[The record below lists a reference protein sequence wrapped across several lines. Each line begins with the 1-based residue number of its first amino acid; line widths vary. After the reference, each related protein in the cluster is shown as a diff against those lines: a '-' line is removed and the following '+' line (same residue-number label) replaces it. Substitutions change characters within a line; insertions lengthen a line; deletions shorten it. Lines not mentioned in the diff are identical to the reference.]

1 MSNRYNE
8 IAQKVLNINQHEFS
22 DICDEIFQYQVK
34 ENEIY
39 KRWVSLVRPHTPDLY
54 PFLPIA
60 QFKKN
65 KIVSSQFI
73 AEKIFE
79 SSSTTCKGLSYH
91 HVKSL
96 EFYKNYSQQRFEEKL
111 GGINQYHFM
120 ALLPGYLERGQSS
133 LVHMAEEFMKL
144 SENSGGFYLNDY
156 KRLIDNVNSFKDKRV
171 ILLGVSHALLDLGE
185 KHPNCFQNPPII
197 METGGM
203 KGKRKELTKAELHEK
218 LKSHF
223 GVQNIE
229 SEYGMTELL
238 GQFYSKKDGIF
249 EENNTM
255 RVVITDINDPYKVL
269 APGKRG
275 RINIIDLGNIHSC
288 SFIATEDLG
297 LKHTENTFQVL
308 GRISHSEARGCN
320 QIFE

>member
-8 IAQKVLNINQHEFS
+8 IAQKVLNIKPYEFNE
-22 DICDEIFQYQVK
+22 ICAEIFQYQVK

-39 KRWVSLVRPHTPDLY
+39 KRWVSLVRPHTPDPY

-65 KIVSSQFI
+65 KIASSNFV

-79 SSSTTCKGLSYH
+79 SSSTTGKGLSHH

-96 EFYKNYSQQRFEEKL
+96 EFYRKYSQQRFEEKL
-111 GGINQYHFM
+111 GDINQYHFM
-120 ALLPGYLERGQSS
+120 ALLPGYLESGQSS

-156 KRLIDNVNSFKDKRV
+156 KRLIDTVNSFKDKRV
-171 ILLGVSHALLDLGE
+171 ILIGVSHALLDLGE
-185 KHPNCFQNPPII
+185 KHPNCFQHPPII

-218 LKSHF
+218 LKSYF

-297 LKHTENTFQVL
+297 LKQGGNTFQVI
-308 GRISHSEARGCN
+308 GRISNSEARGCN